1 VGQPGDLFDD
11 PHLLATGGLLDVFVS
26 RFGEEAGQTVGL
38 PNLPL
43 EFGKARN
50 RPSLKRQPPT
60 VGEHNEEIL
69 LAVGYKQD
77 DIDELYSNNVLANN
91 TTIKK

>member
-1 VGQPGDLFDD
+1 MFL
-11 PHLLATGGLLDVFVS
+11 S
-26 RFGEEAGQTVGL
+26 RFGEKAGQTVGL

-60 VGEHNEEIL
+60 VGEQMRKSFSSGL
-69 LAVGYKQD
+69 
-77 DIDELYSNNVLANN
+77 
-91 TTIKK
+91 